1 VAGSRSSADTSAVP
15 RMRADAR
22 RNRGRILAA
31 ARDLFIERGPD
42 APLEEIAARARVGI
56 ATLYR
61 RFPDR
66 ASLSSAV
73 VLETLVQAAE
83 EARHAMTEEPDA
95 FTALARYL
103 HRALDL
109 RIAAVI
115 PALLGEVPLDEDDEI
130 VAARDE
136 ASRPVEEMIRRAHE
150 EGTLRP
156 DVVFGDVGLLVIRL
170 SRPLP
175 GSFEPSVERGLAHR
189 HMDLV
194 IDGLHSVRASDQV
207 LPEPALSLEDLRA
220 LGREAR
226 SPADVR
232 SSRHQN

>member
-1 VAGSRSSADTSAVP
+1 
-15 RMRADAR
+15 MRADAR
-22 RNRGRILAA
+22 RNRSSILAA

-42 APLEEIAARARVGI
+42 VPLEEIAARAGVGI

-66 ASLSSAV
+66 RSLSSAL
-73 VLETLVQAAE
+73 VLETLQEAAAE
-83 EARHAMTEEPDA
+83 AHLAIAEEPDA
-95 FTALARYL
+95 FAALARYM

-115 PALLGEVPLDEDDEI
+115 PTLLGEVPLDEDEAI
-130 VAARDE
+130 LAARD
-136 ASRPVEEMIRRAHE
+136 AAGRPVEEMIRRAHA

-175 GSFEPSVERGLAHR
+175 GSFEPSVETGLAHR
-189 HMDLV
+189 HLDLV
-194 IDGLHSVRASDQV
+194 IDGLRWAETSDRAVRG
-207 LPEPALSLEDLRA
+207 PALSLDDLRA
-220 LGREAR
+220 LGRVPRAEREA
-226 SPADVR
+226 PPG
-232 SSRHQN
+232 